1 MNRTIFSS
9 AAIGILFV
17 VAINLLAEEQ
27 AAAPIYQDGDFWH
40 FSLGPRIYEA
50 AIKDGKVKVF
60 DAKPDQRIEVEAGI
74 AQRLKVMLAVEQDR
88 KEFLQFPLSV
98 GKVWNSSYQEDT
110 PGPYRMP
117 SISARSSVTGI
128 EEMTVA
134 AGTFRVFKIERVET
148 FPRRLA
154 RSNKAPPVTR
164 TYTYY
169 YSPQAKSVVKYRFEN
184 RKRTTE
190 IDLIKFGSARP
201 N

>member
-1 MNRTIFSS
+1 MKRVISS
-9 AAIGILFV
+9 FVAMPLFLV
-17 VAINLLAEEQ
+17 PVLTVFAQDQ
-27 AAAPIYQDGDFWH
+27 AQAPVYQEGDFWR

-50 AIKDGKVKVF
+50 VIKDGKVKFF
-60 DAKPDQRIEVEAGI
+60 DPKPDQRIEVEAGI
-74 AQRLKVMLAVEQDR
+74 ARRLKVMLAVEQDR

-98 GKVWNSSYQEDT
+98 GKVWDSSYQEDT
-110 PGPYRMP
+110 PGAYRMP

-128 EEMTVA
+128 EEMTIA

-154 RSNKAPPVTR
+154 GAKKAPPVTR

-169 YSPQAKSVVKYRFEN
+169 YSPQTRSVVKYRFEN
-184 RKRTTE
+184 PKHTTE